1 MKLAIDEH
9 IIVKDGDPWE
19 ITILRMLQQAAH
31 RGSVSLLA
39 KCEIAFALSY
49 SIAHRHAGDPSVDS
63 IPAPDVGEIRRLE
76 HRLDAPKAVLRLGSP
91 EVEHEGRKRCD
102 DGGGDLAGPR
112 RTLLLGET

>member
-1 MKLAIDEH
+1 MKFAIDEH
-9 IIVKDGDPWE
+9 IIVKDDDLWE
-19 ITILRMLQQAAH
+19 VRILSMLQQTAH
-31 RGSVSLLA
+31 RSSVSMLT
-39 KCEIAFALSY
+39 KCEVAFAFSY
-49 SIAHRHAGDPSVDS
+49 SITNRHAGDPSVDS